1 MTRGA
6 AVLALLVWGAAG
18 RLQSQIPD
26 SLRPSA
32 ALTGLQGFA
41 VPTYERISGLALPV
55 GIDVAI
61 PMLRFT
67 ATPLVTYRSQLGAVD
82 PSVDGAIEFRPLTK
96 LSYSAA
102 RGVFTNDAWIRNDL
116 INSFEFLGF
125 GQDTRNYSRGTRGEL
140 RLSHEWQGP
149 GWSVKPELG
158 GRFEHLESVRSE
170 PVLESSPFTF
180 FDYSDSL
187 GRFRP
192 NPPVQGGGIQSGLV
206 GLRADWDSAT
216 IVTRFRVDVEL
227 AHQSSTALGF
237 PVTDPRFAQVTVDG
251 DVTFPTFGRQ
261 RLHVYAHIVA
271 TSNGDTPRQR
281 WVYLGGPGT
290 FPTIDMLSL
299 GGDQLVY
306 IDAHYAIPIR
316 RWSLPVVGAPL
327 LELRE
332 AIGGAAFREFPTLEQ
347 LSGVRLAASYLYL
360 EWLVDPV
367 RRTSRFS
374 AGVSVF

>member
-149 GWSVKPELG
+149 G
-158 GRFEHLESVRSE
+158 
-170 PVLESSPFTF
+170 
-180 FDYSDSL
+180 
-187 GRFRP
+187 
-192 NPPVQGGGIQSGLV
+192 
-206 GLRADWDSAT
+206 
-216 IVTRFRVDVEL
+216 
-227 AHQSSTALGF
+227 
-237 PVTDPRFAQVTVDG
+237 
-251 DVTFPTFGRQ
+251 
-261 RLHVYAHIVA
+261 
-271 TSNGDTPRQR
+271 
-281 WVYLGGPGT
+281 
-290 FPTIDMLSL
+290 
-299 GGDQLVY
+299 
-306 IDAHYAIPIR
+306 
-316 RWSLPVVGAPL
+316 
-327 LELRE
+327 
-332 AIGGAAFREFPTLEQ
+332 
-347 LSGVRLAASYLYL
+347 
-360 EWLVDPV
+360 
-367 RRTSRFS
+367 
-374 AGVSVF
+374 